1 MTETIDTTTFTIPRP
16 YRVYDKD
23 KKYLGQVDARS
34 EVFAR
39 IKAAEQFKV
48 DPITITV
55 VAHDR

>member
-1 MTETIDTTTFTIPRP
+1 MNDNIDPTTFTIPRP
-16 YRVYDKD
+16 YRIFDKD
-23 KKYLGQVDARS
+23 NKYIGEVDARS

-39 IKAAEQFKV
+39 IKAAERFKV